1 MRPGIRRWTLLFG
14 VVLIFGFNGFLI
26 PLANAGA
33 LQTRLEQFPH
43 WTSPP
48 ILTPARG
55 DLFYPNWIAGQW
67 QVTSSLVD
75 LVAPL
80 APTVVTLGFEASRKL
95 LQQPVT
101 FVVRFGPAP
110 VMPLSVPRSPF
121 PVGTISPN
129 NTQIVADRTYNGMSL
144 ATAILGQDVVQS
156 IKIDPRSPNR
166 QVALFQNGQRLVT
179 QISDRGA
186 ETLSDSEFVSSEL
199 YQQFFSS
206 EAQVYLNQVENTI
219 AYHLKSIDPPS
230 IEADQVTAIYL
241 SPQDPDYFKAQAQPV
256 TLYRYKLQF
265 EKKN

>member
-1 MRPGIRRWTLLFG
+1 MRSSVRLWTLLFG
-14 VVLIFGFNGFLI
+14 VVLALGLNGLLI
-26 PLANAGA
+26 PSANAGA

-43 WTSPP
+43 WISPP
-48 ILTPARG
+48 ILTPAKG
-55 DLFYPNWIAGQW
+55 DLYYPNWMSGTW
-67 QVTSSLVD
+67 QVRSTLVD
-75 LVAPL
+75 LAAPL
-80 APTVVTLGFEASRKL
+80 APRVITPGFEASQKL
-95 LQQPVT
+95 LQKPVT

-110 VMPLSVPRSPF
+110 VILESVGRSPF
-121 PVGTISPN
+121 PVGTISPSK
-129 NTQIVADRTYNGMSL
+129 TQIVADRTYNGMSL
-144 ATAILGQDVVQS
+144 ATALLGQDVVQS

-166 QVALFQNGQRLVT
+166 QIALFQNGQRLVT

-186 ETLSDSEFVSSEL
+186 ETPSDSEFVSSEL

-241 SPQDPDYFKAQAQPV
+241 SPQDPDYFKAKAQPV
-256 TLYRYKLQF
+256 TLYRYRLQF